1 MLISPKSGN
10 FYFRLPSSTLPST
23 LTYGPYF
30 LAVKSA
36 HAHPNVQ
43 TLGER
48 EGSLT
53 DRWMTLFC
61 GGKSR
66 LCLTLTPNNTE
77 TIERMTLSLF
87 CGQSGETLRAAPT
100 QMDLVQYINRL
111 YANIIKRQSD
121 EQVNKIIY
129 YNIARLL
136 ALYKSYWAAMNKIF
150 IYARPC
156 VIRWRAQ
163 LCFSSLFLS
172 TQKLTAMIKNF
183 LDFFWN
189 LASF

>member
-23 LTYGPYF
+23 LTKVRSFWLWSQRTPTRTYR
-30 LAVKSA
+30 LW
-36 HAHPNVQ
+36 
-43 TLGER
+43 
-48 EGSLT
+48 GSGKGAWLIGG
-53 DRWMTLFC
+53 WHFFC

-111 YANIIKRQSD
+111 YANIIQRQSD
-121 EQVNKIIY
+121 EQVSKIIY

-156 VIRWRAQ
+156 VNKMRWAFFLPGCKVQ
-163 LCFSSLFLS
+163 LSSF
-172 TQKLTAMIKNF
+172 KLRC
-183 LDFFWN
+183 
-189 LASF
+189 SFPSL

>member
-136 ALYKSYWAAMNKIF
+136 ALYKSY
-150 IYARPC
+150 
-156 VIRWRAQ
+156 
-163 LCFSSLFLS
+163 
-172 TQKLTAMIKNF
+172 
-183 LDFFWN
+183 
-189 LASF
+189 